1 MANGTHDI
9 ITVGGG
15 LGGAAL
21 ALAMAE
27 HGARVLVLERESHF
41 RDRVRGEGMH
51 AWGVPEAR
59 ALGIYER
66 LRETCGVEVRWWD
79 TYLRADQIDHR
90 DFPATTPHHSPLFGF
105 YHPEMQEVLLT
116 AATQAGAEVRRG
128 ASVREVT
135 PGGVPSVVLEHEGR
149 VEEAHAR
156 LVVGADGRNSLVRAG
171 VGFPVQHD
179 PAWRLFAGVLLE
191 HSPLSPD
198 AWHEVLD
205 PDRGQVVF
213 LCPVGRG
220 RVRAYFGY
228 PKDMHRR
235 FQGAADLPRLVEA
248 SVRTGAA
255 AEIYAEARA
264 IGPLAT
270 FEADDT
276 WVEHPY
282 RAGVVLIGDA
292 AATTDPTIGQGMSLT
307 LRDARVLRDQLLSHD
322 DWDAAGHRYAE
333 HHDQAYTVIHTVE
346 GWLKD
351 LLLATGPD
359 AEARRARALPL
370 LGQDGTRMPDLFGLG
385 PDVPIG
391 EMVRRRFFGE
401 E

>member
-1 MANGTHDI
+1 MASGTYDI

-27 HGARVLVLERESHF
+27 HGARVLVLERESQF
-41 RDRVRGEGMH
+41 RDRVRGEGLH

-128 ASVREVT
+128 ASVREVK
-135 PGGVPSVVLEHEGR
+135 PGGVPSVVLEQKGL

-156 LVVGADGRNSLVRAG
+156 LVVGADGRNSLVRTG
-171 VGFPVQHD
+171 VGFTVRHD

-191 HSPLSPD
+191 NSPLSPE

-228 PKDMHRR
+228 PKDTHRR

-307 LRDARVLRDQLLSHD
+307 LRDARVLRDHLLSHD

-333 HHDQAYTVIHTVE
+333 HHDQAYAVIHTVE

-359 AEARRARALPL
+359 AEVRRARALPL
-370 LGQDGTRMPDLFGLG
+370 IGQDGTRMPDLFGLG

-391 EMVRRRFFGE
+391 ETVRRRFFGE

>member
-1 MANGTHDI
+1 
-9 ITVGGG
+9 
-15 LGGAAL
+15 
-21 ALAMAE
+21 MAE
-27 HGARVLVLERESHF
+27 HGARVLVLEREQHF

-105 YHPEMQEVLLT
+105 YHPEMQEMLLT
-116 AATQAGAEVRRG
+116 AATQAGAEVHRG
-128 ASVREVT
+128 ASVREVK
-135 PGGVPSVVLEHEGR
+135 PGGVPSVVLEQEGR
-149 VEEAHAR
+149 IEEAHAR
-156 LVVGADGRNSLVRAG
+156 LVVGADGRNSLVQTGAG
-171 VGFPVQHD
+171 FTVQQD
-179 PAWRLFAGVLLE
+179 PAWRMFAGVLLDN
-191 HSPLSPD
+191 SPLSPD

-228 PKDMHRR
+228 PKDAHRR
-235 FQGAADLPRLVEA
+235 FQGAADLPRLVEE
-248 SVRTGAA
+248 SLRTGAA
-255 AEIYAEARA
+255 AEIYAEAQA

-270 FEADDT
+270 FDADDT

-292 AATTDPTIGQGMSLT
+292 AATTDPTIGQGMALP

-333 HHDQAYTVIHTVE
+333 HHDQAYAVIYTVE
-346 GWLKD
+346 RWLKD
-351 LLLATGPD
+351 LLLATGPE

-370 LGQDGTRMPDLFGLG
+370 IGQDGSRMPDLFGLG

-391 EMVRRRFFGE
+391 ETVRRRFFGE

>member
-1 MANGTHDI
+1 MASATYDI

-116 AATQAGAEVRRG
+116 ATTQAGAEVRRG
-128 ASVREVT
+128 ASVREVK
-135 PGGVPSVVLEHEGR
+135 PGGVPSVVLEQEGR

-156 LVVGADGRNSLVRAG
+156 LVVGADGRNSLVRTGA
-171 VGFPVQHD
+171 GFPVQHD
-179 PAWRLFAGVLLE
+179 PAWRLFAGVLLDN
-191 HSPLSPD
+191 SPLSPD

-228 PKDMHRR
+228 PKDTHRR
-235 FQGAADLPRLVEA
+235 FQGVADLPRLVEE

-322 DWDAAGHRYAE
+322 DWDTAGHRYAE
-333 HHDQAYTVIHTVE
+333 HHDQAYAVIHTVE

-351 LLLATGPD
+351 LLLETGPD

-370 LGQDGTRMPDLFGLG
+370 IGQDGTRMPDLFGLG

-391 EMVRRRFFGE
+391 ETVRRRFFGE

>member
-1 MANGTHDI
+1 MASGTYDI
-9 ITVGGG
+9 VIVGGG
-15 LGGAAL
+15 LGGSAL

-128 ASVREVT
+128 TSVREVK

-156 LVVGADGRNSLVRAG
+156 LVVGADGRNSLVRTG

-191 HSPLSPD
+191 NSPLSPD

-228 PKDMHRR
+228 PKDTHRR
-235 FQGAADLPRLVEA
+235 FQGAADLPRLVEE

-333 HHDQAYTVIHTVE
+333 HHDQAYAVIHTVE

-351 LLLATGPD
+351 LLLETGPD

-370 LGQDGTRMPDLFGLG
+370 IGQDGTRMPDLFGLG

-391 EMVRRRFFGE
+391 ETVRRRFFGE

>member
-1 MANGTHDI
+1 MASGTYDI

-21 ALAMAE
+21 ALAMAAQ
-27 HGARVLVLERESHF
+27 GARVLVLERESHF
-41 RDRVRGEGMH
+41 RDRVRGEGLH

-105 YHPEMQEVLLT
+105 AHPEMQEVLLN

-128 ASVREVT
+128 ASVRQVQ

-149 VEEAHAR
+149 VEEVQAR
-156 LVVGADGRNSLVRAG
+156 LVVGADGRNSLVRTGAG
-171 VGFPVQHD
+171 FTVQHD
-179 PAWRLFAGVLLE
+179 PPWRLFAGVLLE
-191 HSPLSPD
+191 NSPLSPE

-205 PDRGQVVF
+205 PDRGEVVF
-213 LCPVGRG
+213 LCPVGLG

-228 PKDMHRR
+228 PKDTHRR
-235 FQGAADLPRLVEA
+235 FQGTEDLPRLVEA

-255 AEIYAEARA
+255 AAIYAEARA

-292 AATTDPTIGQGMSLT
+292 AATTDPTIGQGMALT

-322 DWDAAGHRYAE
+322 DWDAAGHKYAE
-333 HHDQAYTVIHTVE
+333 QHDQAYAVIHTVE

-370 LGQDGTRMPDLFGLG
+370 IGQEGTRMPDLFGLG

-391 EMVRRRFFGE
+391 ETVRRRFFGE

>member
-1 MANGTHDI
+1 MANGTYDI

-21 ALAMAE
+21 ALAMAD
-27 HGARVLVLERESHF
+27 HGARVLVLEREQHF

-128 ASVREVT
+128 ASVREVK
-135 PGGVPSVVLEHEGR
+135 PGGVPSVVLEQEGR

-156 LVVGADGRNSLVRAG
+156 LVVGADGRNSLVRTGAG
-171 VGFPVQHD
+171 FTVQHD
-179 PAWRLFAGVLLE
+179 PAWRMFAGVLLDN
-191 HSPLSPD
+191 SPLSPE

-228 PKDMHRR
+228 PKDAHRR
-235 FQGAADLPRLVEA
+235 FQGAGDLPRLVEE
-248 SVRTGAA
+248 SLRTGAA

-270 FEADDT
+270 FDADDT

-292 AATTDPTIGQGMSLT
+292 AATTDPTIGQGMALT

-333 HHDQAYTVIHTVE
+333 HHDQAYAVIYTVE
-346 GWLKD
+346 RWLKD
-351 LLLATGPD
+351 LLLATGPE

-370 LGQDGTRMPDLFGLG
+370 IGQDGTRMPDLFGLG

-391 EMVRRRFFGE
+391 ETVRRRFFGE